1 VTVLRTLV
9 IAMIVVLAVN
19 LQVGFFSGL
28 AVNGV
33 VPDIAL
39 LVVVAAALSRGA
51 EYAAVLGFVAGLAL
65 DLAPPAD
72 HTAGRWALALV
83 VTGYLAGMVRQD
95 ADRSAFVAVL
105 TVAASAFVGTS
116 LFALSGLV
124 LADPGVTV
132 AGALSVIPTAVLYDV
147 ALTPLVLPA
156 VAWTLRRTTP
166 MSARWA
172 AA

>member
-1 VTVLRTLV
+1 MCIR
-9 IAMIVVLAVN
+9 
-19 LQVGFFSGL
+19 
-28 AVNGV
+28 
-33 VPDIAL
+33 D
-39 LVVVAAALSRGA
+39 
-51 EYAAVLGFVAGLAL
+51 
-65 DLAPPAD
+65 
-72 HTAGRWALALV
+72 RWALALV

-172 AA
+172 PA